1 MNTSAHDSQRDS
13 HFNELTSKSQYMSHS
28 TQAAIQFHIL
38 LKKPTTHK
46 QLKTLITKIANGE
59 EVE

>member
-1 MNTSAHDSQRDS
+1 MNTSSHDSQRDS
-13 HFNELTSKSQYMSHS
+13 HFNELTSKSQYMSHP